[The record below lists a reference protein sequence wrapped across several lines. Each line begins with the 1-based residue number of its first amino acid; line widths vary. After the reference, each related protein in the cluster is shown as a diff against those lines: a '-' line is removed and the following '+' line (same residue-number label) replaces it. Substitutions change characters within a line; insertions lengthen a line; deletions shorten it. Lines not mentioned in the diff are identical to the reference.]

1 MTIKIFIYT
10 KKIIAK
16 AQKAHYTKSVSFDM
30 GNIRSNLMSDDQFD
44 SVSVLKKSNVYFGGL
59 CVSHTV
65 QFADGTRKTL
75 GVLLPNPTGE
85 ALKFNTQVAERMEIT
100 SGECSVSIADGEK
113 QVYRAGDSFMVDGN
127 SYFTVELQDV
137 VDYVCHYEG

>member
-1 MTIKIFIYT
+1 
-10 KKIIAK
+10 
-16 AQKAHYTKSVSFDM
+16 
-30 GNIRSNLMSDDQFD
+30 MSEGQFD

-85 ALKFNTQVAERMEIT
+85 ALKFNTQVAERMEIV
-100 SGECSVSIADGEK
+100 SGECWVSIADAEK
-113 QVYRAGDSFMVDGN
+113 ELFTAGQSFYVSGD
-127 SYFTVELQDV
+127 SYFTVELKEV

>member
-1 MTIKIFIYT
+1 
-10 KKIIAK
+10 
-16 AQKAHYTKSVSFDM
+16 
-30 GNIRSNLMSDDQFD
+30 MSEGQFD

-75 GVLLPNPTGE
+75 GVILPNPTGE

-100 SGECSVSIADGEK
+100 SGECWVSIADSEK
-113 QVYRAGDSFMVDGN
+113 QLFKAGDSFMVAGE
-127 SYFTVELQDV
+127 SYFTVELNNV